1 MIILHVAPTAND
13 ILRQVFQI
21 IWVFIPKICFRLIN
35 QTLL

>member
-21 IWVFIPKICFRLIN
+21 LWVFIPYDLF
-35 QTLL
+35 